1 MNTAASIARAAAFAL
16 AVLAGTARADVLIDN
31 LGEAV
36 RHPAPLRSDFWYA
49 QSFIT
54 PGGGSLQL
62 DEVTLRLGM
71 QIGAP
76 DIVAELRADAAG
88 SPGAVLT
95 TFGVPA
101 LTAGPTQNETL
112 LPAASITLAPGS
124 TYWVLMGVSAA
135 GGYDWSYAE
144 GNGATGSGSFGYYT
158 YTVDQGATWTGFG
171 LADPMMMRVD
181 VTALPVP
188 EPASALL
195 LAAGLGL
202 VALRRRR

>member
-1 MNTAASIARAAAFAL
+1 MNMVSMARAAAL
-16 AVLAGTARADVLIDN
+16 LVTVLGAGARADVLIDN
-31 LGEAV
+31 LGEPV
-36 RHPAPLRSDFWYA
+36 RFPAPLRSDFWYA

-62 DEVTLRLGM
+62 DDVMLRLGM
-71 QIGAP
+71 QVGAP

-101 LTAGPTQNETL
+101 LTTGATQNETL
-112 LPAASITLAPGS
+112 LPAANVTLAPGS

-144 GNGATGSGSFGYYT
+144 GNGASGSGSFGYYA

-171 LADPMMMRVD
+171 LQDPLMMRVD

-195 LAAGLGL
+195 LVAGLGL